1 MTRINSTRS
10 SDLREQ
16 ETRKQEAREEVE
28 YTFEEQD
35 VVHIPQAV
43 KDRFTSEGMTLGWLR
58 MTLKGQ
64 DDVKHIG
71 KKLQEGWQFVDLA
84 EVPEMSATSFV
95 RDEGRYAGVVCRADV
110 GLAKIPTGRY
120 EARSKFY
127 RDKSKAMNEAIEAQ
141 LMGSNNSRMPISNNS
156 KSKVITGRQPNFQD

>member
-1 MTRINSTRS
+1 MTRINNTRS
-10 SDLREQ
+10 SDLRENN
-16 ETRKQEAREEVE
+16 AREEVE

-35 VVHIPQAV
+35 VLHIPEAV
-43 KDRFTSEGMTLGWLR
+43 QKRFANEEM
-58 MTLKGQ
+58 
-64 DDVKHIG
+64 
-71 KKLQEGWQFVDLA
+71 QEGWVFVDLA
-84 EVPEMSATSFV
+84 DVPEMSATSFV
-95 RDEGRYAGVVCRADV
+95 REDGRYAGVVCRADV

-156 KSKVITGRQPNFQD
+156 KSKVVTGRQPNFQD

>member
-1 MTRINSTRS
+1 MTRINNTRS
-10 SDLREQ
+10 TSNRESN
-16 ETRKQEAREEVE
+16 AREEVE

-35 VVHIPQAV
+35 ALHIPDAV
-43 KDRFTSEGMTLGWLR
+43 LQRFTNENMTLGWLR
-58 MTLKGQ
+58 MTLKGK

-71 KKLQEGWQFVDLA
+71 KKLQEGWVFVDLA
-84 EVPEMSATSFV
+84 DVPEMSATSV
-95 RDEGRYAGVVCRADV
+95 VKDEGRYAGVVCRGDV
-110 GLAKIPTGRY
+110 GLAKIPTGKY

>member
-1 MTRINSTRS
+1 MTRVNSTRS
-10 SDLREQ
+10 TDQREN
-16 ETRKQEAREEVE
+16 KAREEVE

-35 VVHIPQAV
+35 ALYIPDAVHN
-43 KDRFTSEGMTLGWLR
+43 RFANEDMTLGWLR
-58 MTLKGQ
+58 MTLKGK
-64 DDVKHIG
+64 DDIKHIG
-71 KKLQEGWQFVDLA
+71 KKLQEGWVFVDLA

-95 RDEGRYAGVVCRADV
+95 REEGRYAGVVCRADV

-127 RDKSKAMNEAIEAQ
+127 RDKSKAMNDAIEAQ

-156 KSKVITGRQPNFQD
+156 KSKVVTGRQPNFQD